1 MISPRINAIYNKQ
14 QIGFQRISELLFYFY
29 VKLKNNK
36 PWEKKNHHTHL
47 CVENNHCTPKI
58 VCIHAPKKKRG
69 YEEKEKCD
77 KNNY

>member
-36 PWEKKNHHTHL
+36 PWEKKSSYTL
-47 CVENNHCTPKI
+47 MCGK
-58 VCIHAPKKKRG
+58 
-69 YEEKEKCD
+69 
-77 KNNY
+77 